1 MKKNKEIRTF
11 NFDVQAEESEE
22 NGKYITGRPIV
33 YDAVTDLGEFRE
45 VIEKGALDN
54 TDLKDVPFFVNHNID
69 MIPLARS
76 RNNNANSTMQL
87 MTDNEGLIIRANLD
101 TENNQDSRAL
111 YSATDRGDIDGMSF
125 MFDIQGDAWEDLDTD
140 KPLRRVKSIRKVWE
154 VSAVVFPAYDE
165 TSLNVDTRSKAD
177 VLDSARATL
186 ESVRAEEKRQKI
198 LSILKEAK

>member
-87 MTDNEGLIIRANLD
+87 MTDSEGLIIRANLD

-111 YSATDRGDIDGMSF
+111 YSATERKDIDGMSF
-125 MFDIQGDAWEDLDTD
+125 MFDIQGDSWEDLDTD

-177 VLDSARATL
+177 VLDNARATL
-186 ESVRAEEKRQKI
+186 ESVKAEEKRQKI

>member
-87 MTDNEGLIIRANLD
+87 TTDNEGLIIRANLD

-111 YSATDRGDIDGMSF
+111 YSATERKDIDGMSF
-125 MFDIQGDAWEDLDTD
+125 MFDIQGDSWEDLDTE

-177 VLDSARATL
+177 VLDNARATL
-186 ESVRAEEKRQKI
+186 ESVKAEEKRQKI

>member
-111 YSATDRGDIDGMSF
+111 YSATERKDIDGMSF
-125 MFDIQGDAWEDLDTD
+125 MFDIQGDSWEDLDTD

-177 VLDSARATL
+177 VLDNARATL
-186 ESVRAEEKRQKI
+186 ESVKAEEKRQKI

>member
-33 YDAVTDLGEFRE
+33 YDTVTDLGEFRE
-45 VIEKGALDN
+45 VIEKGALDETN
-54 TDLKDVPFFVNHNID
+54 LKDVPFFVNHNID

-87 MTDNEGLIIRANLD
+87 SVDEEGLKIRANLD
-101 TENNQDSRAL
+101 TENNQDARAL
-111 YSATDRGDIDGMSF
+111 YSATERKDIDGMSF
-125 MFDIQGDAWEDLDTD
+125 MFDIQGDSWEDLDTD

-177 VLDSARATL
+177 VLDNARATL
-186 ESVRAEEKRQKI
+186 ESVKAEEKRQKI

>member
-11 NFDVQAEESEE
+11 NFDVRAEESEE

-45 VIEKGALDN
+45 IIEKGALDG

-111 YSATDRGDIDGMSF
+111 YSATERKDIDGMSF
-125 MFDIQGDAWEDLDTD
+125 MFDIQGDTWEDLDTD
-140 KPLRRVKSIRKVWE
+140 KPLRRVTSIRKVWE

-165 TSLNVDTRSKAD
+165 TSLSVDTRSKAD

-186 ESVRAEEKRQKI
+186 ESAKAEEKRQKI

>member
-111 YSATDRGDIDGMSF
+111 YSATERKDIDGMSF
-125 MFDIQGDAWEDLDTD
+125 MFDIQGDSWEDLDTD

-186 ESVRAEEKRQKI
+186 ESVKAEEKRQKI

>member
-33 YDAVTDLGEFRE
+33 YDTVTDLGEFRE
-45 VIEKGALDN
+45 VIEKGALDETN
-54 TDLKDVPFFVNHNID
+54 LKDVPFFVNHNID

-87 MTDNEGLIIRANLD
+87 SVDEEGLKIRANLD
-101 TENNQDSRAL
+101 TENNQDARAL
-111 YSATDRGDIDGMSF
+111 YSATERKDIDGMSF
-125 MFDIQGDAWEDLDTD
+125 MFDIQGDSWEDLDTD

-177 VLDSARATL
+177 VLDNARATL
-186 ESVRAEEKRQKI
+186 ESAKAEEKRQKI

>member
-125 MFDIQGDAWEDLDTD
+125 MFDIQGDSWEDLDTD

-186 ESVRAEEKRQKI
+186 ESVKAEEKRQKI

>member
-33 YDAVTDLGEFRE
+33 YDTVTDLGEFRE
-45 VIEKGALDN
+45 VIEKGALDETN
-54 TDLKDVPFFVNHNID
+54 LKDVPFFVNHNID

-87 MTDNEGLIIRANLD
+87 SVDEEGLKIRANLD
-101 TENNQDSRAL
+101 TENNQDARAL
-111 YSATDRGDIDGMSF
+111 YSATERKDIDGMSF
-125 MFDIQGDAWEDLDTD
+125 MFDIQGDSWEDLDTD

-177 VLDSARATL
+177 VLDNARATL
-186 ESVRAEEKRQKI
+186 ESVKAEEKRQTI

>member
-11 NFDVQAEESEE
+11 NFDVRAEESEE

-45 VIEKGALDN
+45 VIEKGALDG

-111 YSATDRGDIDGMSF
+111 YSATERKDIDGMSF

-140 KPLRRVKSIRKVWE
+140 KPLRRVTSIRKVWE

-165 TSLNVDTRSKAD
+165 TSLSVDTRSKAD

-186 ESVRAEEKRQKI
+186 ESAKAEEKRQKI

>member
-11 NFDVQAEESEE
+11 NFDVKAEESEE

-45 VIEKGALDN
+45 IIERGALDGTN
-54 TDLKDVPFFVNHNID
+54 LKDVPFFVNHNID

-87 MTDNEGLIIRANLD
+87 SVDEKGLKIRANLD
-101 TENNQDSRAL
+101 TENNQDARAL
-111 YSATDRGDIDGMSF
+111 YSATERKDIDGMSF
-125 MFDIQGDAWEDLDTD
+125 MFDIQGDSWEDLDTD

-177 VLDSARATL
+177 VLDNARATL
-186 ESVRAEEKRQKI
+186 ESVKAEEKRQKI

>member
-33 YDAVTDLGEFRE
+33 YDTVTDLGEFRE
-45 VIEKGALDN
+45 VIEKGALDETN
-54 TDLKDVPFFVNHNID
+54 LKDVPFFVNHNID

-87 MTDNEGLIIRANLD
+87 SVDEEGLKIRANLD
-101 TENNQDSRAL
+101 TENNQDARAL
-111 YSATDRGDIDGMSF
+111 YRATERKDIDGMSF
-125 MFDIQGDAWEDLDTD
+125 MFDIQGDSWEDLDTD

-177 VLDSARATL
+177 VLDNARATL
-186 ESVRAEEKRQKI
+186 ESAKAEEKRQKI